1 MKSDTYQQYEGPV
14 LDVRGLK
21 KSYGSFTA
29 VSNLSMKVEKGEFMG
44 LLGPNGSGKST
55 TLKCITGLT
64 RPTGGEV
71 YINGV
76 DVKYHTESM
85 KHVGCVIETPECY
98 PHFTPAEMMGYVGR
112 MHGMP
117 DADIKMRTREVLDEM
132 RIWEW
137 RNGRVGSFSK
147 GMKQRVA
154 LAAALLPDPDLI
166 ILDEPTSGLD
176 PRGMI
181 ETRQILNDLKKKD
194 LTLVISTHILKEV
207 SEMCTAVTMISHGK
221 RIVSGKVEDLLS
233 KLSEGIVGT
242 SIEIRSINSMT
253 QGFFSDLGA
262 MPGVM
267 EVIPMGDKTAKFTF
281 NGTVEQQ
288 ADILDLMHS
297 SGIRP
302 ISFRDSSAD
311 LEDLYMKL
319 TSDEKEVSIL

>member
-1 MKSDTYQQYEGPV
+1 MKNETGQQYDGPV

-29 VSNLSMKVEKGEFMG
+29 VSNLTMKVEKGEFMG

-64 RPTGGEV
+64 RPTEGEV

-76 DVKYHTESM
+76 DVKHHTESM
-85 KHVGCVIETPECY
+85 RHVGCVIETPECY
-98 PHFTPAEMMGYVGR
+98 PSFTPADMMGYVGR

-117 DADIKMRTREVLDEM
+117 DADIKARGKEVLEEM
-132 RIWEW
+132 RIWGW
-137 RNGRVGSFSK
+137 RKDRIETFSK

-181 ETRQILNDLKKKD
+181 ETRQILNDLKRKD

-207 SEMCTAVTMISHGK
+207 SEMCTAVTMISRGK
-221 RIVSGKVEDLLS
+221 QIISGKVEDLLS
-233 KLSEGIVGT
+233 KLSEGVVGT
-242 SIEIRSINSMT
+242 SIEIRSINTMT
-253 QGFFSDLGA
+253 RSFISDLGS

-267 EVIPMGDKTAKFTF
+267 DVVPMGDKTAKFTF
-281 NGTVEQQ
+281 NGTIEQQ

-297 SGIRP
+297 SGLRP
-302 ISFRDSSAD
+302 ISFRDSTAD

>member
-29 VSNLSMKVEKGEFMG
+29 VSKLSMKVEKGEFMG

-64 RPTGGEV
+64 RPTEGEV

-76 DVKYHTESM
+76 DIRHHTESL

-117 DADIKMRTREVLDEM
+117 DADIKMRAREVLDEM

-233 KLSEGIVGT
+233 KLSEGLVGT

-267 EVIPMGDKTAKFTF
+267 EVVPMGDKTAKFTF

-297 SGIRP
+297 SGLRP